1 MAKKTTVAGII
12 GLVAIILLGCAGQGA
27 NPGEPAGGSLTI
39 FAAASLTE
47 AFREVGEAF
56 KAGHPGSEV
65 TFNFAGSQQL
75 ALQIQQGARAD
86 VFASANE
93 RQMEKVLAAG
103 LVAGDEATTFARN
116 SMITIVP
123 GDNPGRVEA
132 LPDLA
137 RPGVKLILAGEQ
149 VPAGAYARQVLAR
162 LSADAAYGPGF
173 GPAVLDNVISNEE
186 NIRQVV
192 AKIRLGE
199 ADAAL
204 VYRSDVTPHVADDV
218 QTIEIPAAF
227 NVTAT
232 YPLAVLETA
241 QDPELARQFVAF
253 VLSPEGQR
261 ILMRWGLLPAQ
272 E

>member
-1 MAKKTTVAGII
+1 MTIVAGII
-12 GLVAIILLGCAGQGA
+12 GLVTTILLGCTRPVV
-27 NPGEPAGGSLTI
+27 NPGEQAQDSLTI

-47 AFREVGEAF
+47 AFREVGDAF
-56 KAGHPGSEV
+56 EAGHPGSEV

-75 ALQIQQGARAD
+75 ALQIQQGARAG
-86 VFASANE
+86 VFASADE
-93 RQMEKVLAAG
+93 RQMAKVIAAG
-103 LVAGDEATTFARN
+103 LVTGDEATTFARN
-116 SMITIVP
+116 SMIAIVP
-123 GDNPGRVEA
+123 GDNPGGVDS
-132 LPDLA
+132 LHDLA
-137 RPGVKLILAGEQ
+137 RPGLKLVLAGEQ

-162 LSADAAYGPGF
+162 LSADATYGPRF
-173 GPAVLDNVISNEE
+173 GPAVLANVISNEE

-199 ADAAL
+199 ADAAI
-204 VYRSDVTPHVADDV
+204 VYRSDVTPDVADEV
-218 QTIEIPAAF
+218 QTIDIPAAF

-261 ILMRWGLLPAQ
+261 ILVRWGLLPAQ